1 MGILLVALLVL
12 ALDQISKYWIMSY
25 HVVGQLGYT
34 GAWSDLSALR
44 EFLAQ
49 SDVALNNAIPKD
61 GSFIVLSFTPNDA
74 ALWGIGNGKAWAVR
88 LLLALTMLFLFL
100 LLFFTFRTR
109 KQLPKLSKVI
119 VGLLIGGSIGNLY
132 DRIVFGYVRD
142 MIYAKFINF
151 PIFNIADS
159 AICIA
164 IALLVYEAFF
174 KKFGVFEAFED
185 AYRDLFRLPTREE
198 AEKLHRERKKNR
210 ISRFEEVIP
219 EDEEEEPNQVE
230 EVTEPVE
237 QTEVEETDADGDGA
251 ADSGEAGGE
260 N

>member
-34 GAWSDLSALR
+34 GAWSDLDGLR
-44 EFLAQ
+44 AFLSQ

-61 GSFIVLSFTPNDA
+61 GNFLVLSFTPNDA

-88 LLLALTMLFLFL
+88 LLLALTMVFLCL
-100 LLFFTFRTR
+100 LLFFTIRTR
-109 KQLPKLSKVI
+109 KKLPKLSKVI

-164 IALLVYEAFF
+164 IALLVFEAFF

-185 AYRDLFRLPTREE
+185 DFRYLFRLPTREE
-198 AEKLHRERKKNR
+198 AEQKHKARKQNKL
-210 ISRFEEVIP
+210 SRFEEVIP
-219 EDEEEEPNQVE
+219 EDEDEEEEPESAVPAKE
-230 EVTEPVE
+230 T
-237 QTEVEETDADGDGA
+237 EETDADGDDS